1 MNEITLP
8 LLRRALPKNL
18 RHNASEELVDK
29 LNNISKDPEVAEQIR
44 SNYINYTYV
53 LQEGKFDTDEY
64 LNAIKYISFKL
75 MGLSNKDSYLRA
87 FPDKYADLLARGA
100 TEKDISA
107 YVASY
112 NRGKLV
118 NLVLEQTMVPS
129 WILNQDIYQKAINT
143 QARLMSGA
151 RSERVQCMAADSLL
165 KALAK
170 PEAVAP
176 MINIDMRKDS
186 GLEDMKKALVD
197 LAKKQQELIAS
208 GATTKEVIEQELVME
223 EDE

>member
-1 MNEITLP
+1 
-8 LLRRALPKNL
+8 
-18 RHNASEELVDK
+18 
-29 LNNISKDPEVAEQIR
+29 
-44 SNYINYTYV
+44 
-53 LQEGKFDTDEY
+53 
-64 LNAIKYISFKL
+64 
-75 MGLSNKDSYLRA
+75 
-87 FPDKYADLLARGA
+87 
-100 TEKDISA
+100 
-107 YVASY
+107 
-112 NRGKLV
+112 
-118 NLVLEQTMVPS
+118 MVPS

-223 EDE
+223 DEDE